1 MSEDNIHS
9 HVSPLTAGLKGR
21 CPPCGKDNLYNGF
34 LELADRCDV
43 CALDYA
49 FADAGDGPAVFVVLF
64 LGFIICGLALWTELT
79 FQPSYWVHLT
89 LWLPLTLL
97 LAVGL
102 LRPMKATMVA
112 LQYKNK
118 AREGRLTR

>member
-1 MSEDNIHS
+1 MGEHS
-9 HVSPLTAGLKGR
+9 SYPLVSPFSAGLLGR
-21 CPPCGKDNLYNGF
+21 CPRCGRGKLYEGF
-34 LELADRCDV
+34 LELREKCDT
-43 CALDYA
+43 CGLDYR
-49 FADAGDGPAVFVVLF
+49 FADSGDGPAVFVILF

-79 FQPSYWVHLT
+79 FQPAYWVHLV

-112 LQYKNK
+112 LQYRNK
-118 AREGRLTR
+118 AREGRLAQ